1 MYNVHVQ
8 ILTRVYN
15 FIVSS
20 IEISEGK
27 DYRIIGERER
37 ERERE
42 REEREHERKRIG
54 RPHS

>member
-37 ERERE
+37 ERE
-42 REEREHERKRIG
+42 EREHERKRIG